1 MTLRHAS
8 RGPPAPWAAHRL
20 LLGIALRSGLAY
32 DLDPSTRAHNHACI
46 EWVDRAEVAAHAA
59 AEPIE
64 VAPGSRLC
72 RTRADLEDGA
82 SAERAGWLLDGERD
96 GACRGRAHYELAM
109 QPAEAMLF
117 WHRQNFNALPLPLMT
132 WLGAAR
138 MGSAPE
144 GVCRVEAQHGAGWQ
158 VGVLYGGGRDYAK
171 CRLDDGALIE
181 GNFDLIGAYNRSAPY
196 LPVRR
201 PATAMLH
208 SSTCCRGRSAAG
220 VRVRARPLAAHL
232 LPVPH
237 ARARACLCVCT
248 MVAAAARRSSALKA
262 RRGRERLA
270 SSG

>member
-96 GACRGRAHYELAM
+96 GACRGRAHYELAI

-132 WLGAAR
+132 WFGAEA

-144 GVCRVEAQHGAGWQ
+144 GVCREQVRVADGSWR
-158 VGVLYGGGRDYAK
+158 VGVLYGAGEDYAK
-171 CRLDDGALIE
+171 CRFDDGEMSE
-181 GNFDLIGAYNRSAPY
+181 GGFELIGAYNRSAPY
-196 LPVRR
+196 LPVRA
-201 PATAMLH
+201 PPEC
-208 SSTCCRGRSAAG
+208 SQPSTCPSSIHRHADHHTSTLPLPNPY
-220 VRVRARPLAAHL
+220 RAVL
-232 LPVPH
+232 L
-237 ARARACLCVCT
+237 
-248 MVAAAARRSSALKA
+248 
-262 RRGRERLA
+262 
-270 SSG
+270 

>member
-96 GACRGRAHYELAM
+96 GACRGRAHYELAT